1 MARAGYTAPAWTG
14 NFVARCR
21 FPAQVREMARAVY
34 TAPALAGKFVAR
46 CRSTAQARNG
56 ACGLHRARVGGNV
69 LHVAV
74 PPRRRGTARAG
85 CTAPA
90 LAGKFVAHCRST
102 AQARNGA
109 CGLHR
114 ARVGGNVL
122 RVAVPPRRRGTARA
136 GCTAPAWA
144 GNFVA
149 RCRFTAVGAE
159 WRVLFHRQRQG
170 TALYIYISNTIFAY
184 FRSFVK
190 CFFDI
195 LELFFKKCK

>member
-1 MARAGYTAPAWTG
+1 MRVAVSPRRRGTARAGCTAPVWAG
-14 NFVARCR
+14 NFVARYR
-21 FPAQVREMARAVY
+21 F
-34 TAPALAGKFVAR
+34 
-46 CRSTAQARNG
+46 TAQARNG
-56 ACGLHRARVGGNV
+56 ACGLHRARVGGKV
-69 LHVAV
+69 CCALPFHRAGAE
-74 PPRRRGTARAG
+74 RRGRGCVAR
-85 CTAPA
+85 CH
-90 LAGKFVAHCRST
+90 FT

-109 CGLHR
+109 CGLLR
-114 ARVGGNVL
+114 ARVGGKVCCAL
-122 RVAVPPRRRGTARA
+122 PFSRHRRGTARA

-149 RCRFTAVGAE
+149 RYRFTAQARNGACGLHRARVGGKFCCA
-159 WRVLFHRQRQG
+159 LPFHRQRQG